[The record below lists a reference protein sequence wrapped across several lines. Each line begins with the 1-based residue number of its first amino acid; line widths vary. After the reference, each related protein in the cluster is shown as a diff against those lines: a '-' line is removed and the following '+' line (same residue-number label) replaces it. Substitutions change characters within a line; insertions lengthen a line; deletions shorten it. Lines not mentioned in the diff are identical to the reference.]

1 MNNES
6 TSPQEPEK
14 LLVEMSV
21 TLNNLCRWHDEKN
34 EDAMKS
40 TMNKAYEL
48 SHKGISH
55 LMQLDKLTDELAD
68 CRQSIAELIEI
79 GDELC
84 RYEYFNERYNY
95 TAPRLKSALERAK
108 ALLK

>member
-1 MNNES
+1 
-6 TSPQEPEK
+6 
-14 LLVEMSV
+14 
-21 TLNNLCRWHDEKN
+21 
-34 EDAMKS
+34 
-40 TMNKAYEL
+40 
-48 SHKGISH
+48 
-55 LMQLDKLTDELAD
+55 MQLDKLTDELAD